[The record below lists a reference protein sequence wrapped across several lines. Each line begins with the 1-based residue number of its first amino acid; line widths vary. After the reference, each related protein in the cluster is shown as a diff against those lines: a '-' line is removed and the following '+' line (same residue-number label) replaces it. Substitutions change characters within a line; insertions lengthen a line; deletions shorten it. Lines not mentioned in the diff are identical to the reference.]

1 MNNLQNIKMNN
12 VLSYNKSIDPNYIID
27 KINILDEDLIKNIN
41 NKIISTYNAKL
52 NLINYVLNSDETN
65 IKYVLHDIKKFYI
78 FLNPLNNE
86 YNLKLH
92 EGDTLALNI
101 TDKWNLQLHSFDVV
115 LGNPPYN
122 KGGIRSHTGKQ
133 LGEKN
138 ETIWTK
144 FIEQAFQLLK
154 PNGFI
159 VFINPLS
166 WLKKS
171 HSLHNIML
179 EKHIV

>member
-12 VLSYNKSIDPNYIID
+12 VISYNKNIDPNYIID

-86 YNLKLH
+86 YNLSSYEWNFKVIDNILLIQNSISKSLTNDNFYNNYIDKIKNILSNSKIDFIYHEFKVRRYYKTLDIIFSIKL
-92 EGDTLALNI
+92 
-101 TDKWNLQLHSFDVV
+101 V
-115 LGNPPYN
+115 
-122 KGGIRSHTGKQ
+122 
-133 LGEKN
+133 
-138 ETIWTK
+138 
-144 FIEQAFQLLK
+144 
-154 PNGFI
+154 
-159 VFINPLS
+159 
-166 WLKKS
+166 
-171 HSLHNIML
+171 
-179 EKHIV
+179 

>member
-12 VLSYNKSIDPNYIID
+12 VISYNKSIDPNYIID

-86 YNLKLH
+86 YNLSSYEWDFKVVDNILLIQNSISKSLANDNFYNNYIDKIKNILSNSKIDFMYHEFKVRRYYKTLDIIFSIKLVK
-92 EGDTLALNI
+92 L
-101 TDKWNLQLHSFDVV
+101 V
-115 LGNPPYN
+115 
-122 KGGIRSHTGKQ
+122 
-133 LGEKN
+133 
-138 ETIWTK
+138 
-144 FIEQAFQLLK
+144 
-154 PNGFI
+154 
-159 VFINPLS
+159 
-166 WLKKS
+166 
-171 HSLHNIML
+171 
-179 EKHIV
+179 